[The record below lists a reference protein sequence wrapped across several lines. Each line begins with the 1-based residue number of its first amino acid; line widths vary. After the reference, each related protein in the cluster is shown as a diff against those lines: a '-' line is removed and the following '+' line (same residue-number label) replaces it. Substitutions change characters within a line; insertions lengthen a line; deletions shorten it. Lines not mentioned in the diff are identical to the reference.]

1 MALVEAHSDREKS
14 GEVEAYNLD
23 SRGKEIQSLK
33 ERCAGAGAEKLPHL
47 YDLRLIQGF
56 Q

>member
-33 ERCAGAGAEKLPHL
+33 ERCAGAGAGAA
-47 YDLRLIQGF
+47 R
-56 Q
+56 